1 MIHNEI
7 EYIINMLTVY
17 IPSTPHFSSQVVVP
31 MRHATGG
38 DTTGGP
44 PSAKAPLGK
53 ATRGWTRDAMDEA
66 SASDTDQGNGVGGTG
81 WHNRET

>member
-1 MIHNEI
+1 MIHKEI

-31 MRHATGG
+31 MGHATGG

-66 SASDTDQGNGVGGTG
+66 SASDTDQGSGVGGTG